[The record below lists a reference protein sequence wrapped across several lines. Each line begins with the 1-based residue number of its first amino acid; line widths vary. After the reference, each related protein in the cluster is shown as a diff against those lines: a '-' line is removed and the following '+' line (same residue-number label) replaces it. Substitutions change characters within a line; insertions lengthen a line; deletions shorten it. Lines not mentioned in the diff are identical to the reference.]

1 MKIKHIAINNFL
13 SFQKADI
20 DFTKYDGL
28 TVIKGRNLDTG
39 GSNGSGKSALIE
51 AIYFGL
57 TGNTIRKTNV
67 TALVN
72 AQAGSKC
79 TVIIDLEHDGHEIQI
94 YRSRKPSKLRL
105 WIDGVEETTDHA
117 RNTQT
122 KIEELLN
129 TNPRV
134 LLASMF
140 FGQSNDTNFLDAN
153 PDEKRTIIKNFLNLD
168 DIFEMRDRIRG
179 YKSEYSSRIKFH
191 EKLIERG
198 HRDMSKLNLEWA
210 CANKPDP
217 GITVEECEA
226 QWEQYHEDKALLA
239 ALHQKKQKLQT
250 DRRMINADE
259 VCASCGSTLDVT
271 QAKQMRE
278 ELQVR
283 IDLVTSEIKLLE
295 PKTRKPEFHVSEVT
309 AANDR
314 GVQQVIEMQMESIQ
328 HNLEASEEKITEN
341 RKGYDVMRFWEK
353 ALSESGVIKYIIRN
367 VLEFFNS
374 KCNYYLGYLT
384 DSMYYL
390 QFDDELNE
398 KILIGDVAT
407 PYISLSGGERRK
419 INLAVMMALK
429 DLLMFTDKN
438 HSNILFLD
446 EVAENIDEAGVSGLY
461 NLLLDLKKT
470 RNLFIITHNKH
481 LKNMLESSPRITI
494 EKEDGVS
501 TVWQTQS
508 SAN

>member
-20 DFTKYDGL
+20 DLTKFDGL
-28 TVIKGRNLDTG
+28 TVIKGKNRDTL

-57 TGNTIRKTNV
+57 TGKTIRKTNEA
-67 TALVN
+67 ALVN
-72 AQAGSKC
+72 TQAGSKC
-79 TVIIDLEHDGHEIQI
+79 CVIIDLEHDGHDIQI
-94 YRSRKPSKLRL
+94 MRARKPSKLRL
-105 WIDGVEETTDHA
+105 WIDGEEETTDHA
-117 RNTQT
+117 RNTQA

-140 FGQSNDTNFLDAN
+140 FGQSNDTNFLDAT

-179 YKSEYSSRIKFH
+179 YKSEYSSRIKFY
-191 EKLIERG
+191 EKLVSKRHKDGISLRE
-198 HRDMSKLNLEWA
+198 KLNEA
-210 CANKPDP
+210 EGIPP
-217 GITVEECEA
+217 TITVEECEA

-239 ALHQKKQKLQT
+239 ALHEKRQKLEIE
-250 DRRMINADE
+250 RRMINADE
-259 VCASCGSTLDVT
+259 VCASCGSILDVT
-271 QAKQMRE
+271 QAKEMRAD
-278 ELQVR
+278 LQLR
-283 IDLVTSEIKLLE
+283 IDLVTEEIKVLE
-295 PKTRKPEFHVSEVT
+295 PKVSKPEHLVSELTKLLDTT
-309 AANDR
+309 ATDFIQEQLDKLVVELEEYDR
-314 GVQQVIEMQMESIQ
+314 
-328 HNLEASEEKITEN
+328 KIKSN
-341 RKGYDVMRFWEK
+341 KQGYDVMRFWEK

-384 DSMYYL
+384 DSRYYL

-398 KILIGDVAT
+398 KIVIGSVET
-407 PYISLSGGERRK
+407 PYISLSGGEKRK

-429 DLLMFTDKN
+429 DLLIFTDKN

-446 EVAENIDEAGVSGLY
+446 EVAENIDESGVAGLY

-470 RNLFIITHNKH
+470 RNLFVITHNKH
-481 LKNMLESSPRITI
+481 LKNMLESAPRITI
-494 EKEDGVS
+494 EKKNGVS
-501 TVWQTQS
+501 EVWQTQS
-508 SAN
+508 SQT